1 MGDMSLPAD
10 YPTVPQS
17 VYDDAKL
24 VKLAREI
31 AMGMKELSDILENHG
46 LTQAQLD
53 ALMTAPNFR
62 ALLSSEV
69 EAWASAMN
77 TQERIKV
84 KSGAML
90 EEFLPELYSRLNDRN
105 EPMMAKI
112 KAMELISKIAG
123 FGERDIAPAGTP
135 GDKVQVI
142 INLGADVKLQYDKQL
157 PRQVIDVTPEP
168 TPTESINASPN
179 QV

>member
-31 AMGMKELSDILENHG
+31 AMGMKDIPDILYDHSITQDAFDTLKTHPRFTQL
-46 LTQAQLD
+46 LT
-53 ALMTAPNFR
+53 
-62 ALLSSEV
+62 SEM
-69 EAWASAMN
+69 EAWGSATN
-77 TQERIKV
+77 ANERIKV

-90 EEFLPELYSRLNDRN
+90 EEILPELYSRLQDRN
-105 EPMMAKI
+105 EPLMAKI
-112 KAMELISKIAG
+112 KAMELITKIAG
-123 FGERDIAPAGTP
+123 FGDRDIPATINP
-135 GDKVQVI
+135 GDRVQVI
-142 INLGADVKLQYDKQL
+142 INLGADAQLKYDKQL
-157 PRQVIDVTPEP
+157 PPQVIDVTPQH
-168 TPTESINASPN
+168 TESVDVCTN